1 LKKVENTKY
10 IIFFLAIAGHI
21 IVLSDKIKIYLMHSG
36 VDMEIDSIDIKI
48 LELLR
53 KNSRVSASL
62 ISEKINMSLSA
73 VSERIKKLEVSGII
87 KQYTAI
93 LDSKK
98 LGKDTTAF
106 ISVRLEHP
114 KYNDHFME
122 SVKNHPEIIEC
133 YYLTGDFD
141 YLLKVITSSTEMLSE
156 ILNFIKSI
164 QGVSLTKTVVVLS
177 TVKNDFSC
185 SPD

>member
-1 LKKVENTKY
+1 
-10 IIFFLAIAGHI
+10 
-21 IVLSDKIKIYLMHSG
+21 
-36 VDMEIDSIDIKI
+36 MEIDAIDIKI
-48 LELLR
+48 LEILR
-53 KNSRVSASL
+53 KNSRVPASF
-62 ISEKINMSLSA
+62 ISERISMSLSA
-73 VSERIKKLEVSGII
+73 VSERIKKLEASGII
-87 KQYTAI
+87 KQYTAV

-114 KYNDHFME
+114 KYNDQFTVN
-122 SVKNHPEIIEC
+122 VKNQPEIIEC

-156 ILNFIKSI
+156 ILNIIKSI
-164 QGVSLTKTVVVLS
+164 KGVSLTKTVVVLS
-177 TVKNDFSC
+177 EVKNDFSC

>member
-1 LKKVENTKY
+1 MV
-10 IIFFLAIAGHI
+10 F
-21 IVLSDKIKIYLMHSG
+21 SDKIKIYSIYSG
-36 VDMEIDSIDIKI
+36 VDMEIDATDIKI
-48 LELLR
+48 LNILR

-62 ISEKINMSLSA
+62 ISQRINMSLSA
-73 VSERIKKLEVSGII
+73 VSERIKKLETSGII

-114 KYNDHFME
+114 KFNDHFTE
-122 SVKNHPEIIEC
+122 NVRNHPEIIEC

-164 QGVSLTKTVVVLS
+164 KGVSLTKTVVVLS
-177 TVKNDFSC
+177 TVKNNFSC
-185 SPD
+185 PPD

>member
-1 LKKVENTKY
+1 
-10 IIFFLAIAGHI
+10 
-21 IVLSDKIKIYLMHSG
+21 
-36 VDMEIDSIDIKI
+36 MEIDAIDIKI
-48 LELLR
+48 LEILR
-53 KNSRVSASL
+53 KNSQVPASF
-62 ISEKINMSLSA
+62 ISERISMSLSA
-73 VSERIKKLEVSGII
+73 VSERIKKLEASGII
-87 KQYTAI
+87 KQYTAV

-114 KYNDHFME
+114 KYNDQFTVN
-122 SVKNHPEIIEC
+122 VKNQPEIIEC

-156 ILNFIKSI
+156 ILNIIKSI
-164 QGVSLTKTVVVLS
+164 KGVSLTKTVVVLS
-177 TVKNDFSC
+177 EVKNDFSC

>member
-1 LKKVENTKY
+1 
-10 IIFFLAIAGHI
+10 
-21 IVLSDKIKIYLMHSG
+21 
-36 VDMEIDSIDIKI
+36 MEMDAIDIRI
-48 LELLR
+48 LEILR
-53 KNSRVSASL
+53 ENSRASASL
-62 ISEKINMSLSA
+62 ISERINMSLSA
-73 VSERIKKLEVSGII
+73 VSGRIKKLEVSGFI

-93 LDSKK
+93 LDAKK

-114 KYNDHFME
+114 KYNDHFVE
-122 SVKNHPEIIEC
+122 NIGKQSEIIEC

-141 YLLKVITSSTEMLSE
+141 YLLKVITSSTESLSG
-156 ILNFIKSI
+156 ILNIIKSI
-164 QGVSLTKTVVVLS
+164 RGVSLTKTVVVLS

>member
-1 LKKVENTKY
+1 
-10 IIFFLAIAGHI
+10 
-21 IVLSDKIKIYLMHSG
+21 
-36 VDMEIDSIDIKI
+36 MEIDAIDIKI
-48 LELLR
+48 LEILR
-53 KNSRVSASL
+53 KNSRVPASF
-62 ISEKINMSLSA
+62 ISERISMSVSA
-73 VSERIKKLEVSGII
+73 VSERIKKLEASGII
-87 KQYTAI
+87 KQYTAV

-114 KYNDHFME
+114 KYNDQFTVN
-122 SVKNHPEIIEC
+122 VKNQPEIIEC

-156 ILNFIKSI
+156 ILNIIKSI
-164 QGVSLTKTVVVLS
+164 KGVSLTKTVVVLS
-177 TVKNDFSC
+177 EVKNDFSC